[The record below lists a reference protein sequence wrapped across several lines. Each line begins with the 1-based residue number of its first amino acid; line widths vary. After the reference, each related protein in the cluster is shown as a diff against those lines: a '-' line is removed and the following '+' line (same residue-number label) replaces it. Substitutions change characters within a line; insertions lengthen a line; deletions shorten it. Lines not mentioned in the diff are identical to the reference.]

1 MASIPRRAIL
11 ASPLLAAAC
20 RRAPQQAAGWTPEL
34 DRTLIRKAVAARD
47 QRFDPA
53 YNMLRVLLGPEYR
66 YHTRLR
72 ECQAHPTRESLEY
85 ALYLL
90 EEGSP
95 ERFVRAQRILERV
108 IPLQVTDPASEWYGL
123 WGWYLEEPPDRMAP
137 ADFNW
142 ADFNGALLLLV
153 EFRHGQRLAEPLR
166 QRIRAA
172 IGHAA
177 RSVMRRDAPMSYT
190 NIAILG
196 TFVTLA
202 AGQLLEDAEL
212 SAYARHRLVRLCREI
227 DRTGSFA
234 EYNAPPYAR
243 VSLVNLARI
252 RMYVKDG
259 EARQRAA
266 RIERRLWQ
274 HLAAHWDAARLQFC
288 GPMSRSYSTDL
299 GYPLWLEK
307 ALGGSLRLA
316 TPDNRT
322 GDDDGETAIHDLRC
336 PEDLRPLFLEPRSG
350 RQHRELYVAD
360 PPVCGTAFFS
370 RDYCLGSA
378 SRSDFWVQRRPLLG
392 YFGDASRPAR
402 TVRLRVIKD
411 GYDFASAV
419 FHSVQDRGRVL
430 ALISFRDPGGD
441 RHITLDPVRGGRF
454 ECGRLFAE
462 LHVSGL
468 PEEYS
473 HASQADRVEL
483 DSSLLRLS
491 FHLAGGRF
499 GARELRLAVHPHPG
513 DFTATIDFKPPEA
526 PRQVVW
532 SQTRTAFAAI
542 ALELADAGQPLSPE
556 APSVRLQG
564 DVAELAWGPLWL
576 RGLVRPAPVEE
587 HERAFEARID
597 GQPAPLPRLSDEILE

>member
-11 ASPLLAAAC
+11 PAPLVAIAC
-20 RRAPQQAAGWTPEL
+20 RRAPQPAAGWSAEL
-34 DRTLIRKAVAARD
+34 DHALIRKAVAARD

-90 EEGSP
+90 EEGTP

-108 IPLQVTDPASEWYGL
+108 VPLQVTDPASKWYGL

-153 EFRHGQRLAEPLR
+153 EFRHGPRLPEPLR
-166 QRIRAA
+166 KRVREA

-190 NIAILG
+190 NIAITG

-202 AGQLLEDAEL
+202 AGELLEDAEL
-212 SAYARHRLVRLCREI
+212 SAYARRRLVRLCHEI

-234 EYNAPPYAR
+234 EYNAPNYAR

-252 RMYVKDG
+252 RMYVRDG
-259 EARQRAA
+259 EARQRAT
-266 RIERRLWQ
+266 RIERRLWE

-288 GPMSRSYSTDL
+288 GPMSRCYSTDL

-307 ALGGSLRLA
+307 ALRGRLRLA

-336 PEDLRPLFLEPRSG
+336 PEDLAPLFLEPRPG
-350 RQHRELYVAD
+350 RQHREWYIAD
-360 PPVCGTAFFS
+360 PPVCGAAWFS
-370 RDYCLGSA
+370 RDYSLGSA
-378 SRSDFWVQRRPLLG
+378 SRSDFWVQRRPLLA

-411 GYDFASAV
+411 GYDFASAI
-419 FHSVQDRGRVL
+419 FHSVQERGRVL
-430 ALISFRDPGGD
+430 ALIGFRDPGGD
-441 RHITLDPVRGGRF
+441 RHITLDPIRGGRF
-454 ECGRLFAE
+454 ECGA
-462 LHVSGL
+462 SL
-468 PEEYS
+468 PSCTYP
-473 HASQADRVEL
+473 ACPKT
-483 DSSLLRLS
+483 SLTR
-491 FHLAGGRF
+491 RF
-499 GARELRLAVHPHPG
+499 GIAWRWTVRACVSPFISPAAVSPG
-513 DFTATIDFKPPEA
+513 ASCGSSSI
-526 PRQVVW
+526 R
-532 SQTRTAFAAI
+532 TRAI
-542 ALELADAGQPLSPE
+542 SP
-556 APSVRLQG
+556 
-564 DVAELAWGPLWL
+564 
-576 RGLVRPAPVEE
+576 
-587 HERAFEARID
+587 
-597 GQPAPLPRLSDEILE
+597 

>member
-1 MASIPRRAIL
+1 MQRRTL
-11 ASPLLAAAC
+11 LLSPLLVAGC
-20 RRAPQQAAGWTPEL
+20 GRRQQDESGWPASL
-34 DRTLIRKAVAARD
+34 DEALIRRAVAARD
-47 QRFDPA
+47 QRFDPD

-95 ERFVRAQRILERV
+95 ERTVRALRILERV
-108 IPLQVTDPASEWYGL
+108 LPLQVADPQSRWYGL

-142 ADFNGALLLLV
+142 ADFNGALLLLI
-153 EFRHGQRLAEPLR
+153 EIRHGSALPEALR
-166 QRIRAA
+166 QRVRAA

-177 RSVMRRDAPMSYT
+177 RSVMRRDVSMSYT

-202 AGQLLEDAEL
+202 AGERLGDAEL
-212 SAYARHRLVRLCREI
+212 TSYARQRIVRLAREI

-234 EYNAPPYAR
+234 EYNSPAYAR

-252 RMYVKDG
+252 RMYVHDA
-259 EARQRAA
+259 EARGRAA
-266 RIERRLWQ
+266 RIERRLWE

-288 GPMSRSYSTDL
+288 GPMSRCYSTDL

-307 ALGGSLRLA
+307 ALRGRLRLA

-336 PEDLRPLFLEPRSG
+336 PEDLAVRFLAPQPPHE
-350 RQHRELYVAD
+350 HREWYLAGPD
-360 PPVCGTAFFS
+360 TAGTAWFS
-370 RDYCLGSA
+370 RDFSLGSVN
-378 SRSDFWVQRRPLLG
+378 RGDFWVQRRPLLG

-402 TVRLRVIKD
+402 TVQLRVVKD
-411 GYDFASAV
+411 GYDFASALL
-419 FHSVQDRGRVL
+419 HSVQQQGRVL

-441 RHITLDPVRGGRF
+441 RHVSLDPIRNSRF

-468 PEEYS
+468 PEGYS
-473 HASQADRVEL
+473 HEIQGSSLRL
-483 DSSLLRLS
+483 DSAKLRLA
-491 FHLAGGRF
+491 FHLIGGRF
-499 GARELRLAVHPHPG
+499 GARQLRLDVHPHSG
-513 DFTATIDFKPPEA
+513 DLTATIDFKPPAA
-526 PRQVVW
+526 PRLVAWPEV
-532 SQTRTAFAAI
+532 RTAFAAV
-542 ALELADAGQPLSPE
+542 ALELADAGAPLAME
-556 APSVRLQG
+556 RPSLRLRG
-564 DVAELAWGPLWL
+564 EVAELEWGPLWL
-576 RGLVRPAPVEE
+576 RGLVRAAPVEE
-587 HERAFEARID
+587 HERAFAARIA
-597 GQPAPLPRLSDEILE
+597 GQPAPLVRLSEERLA